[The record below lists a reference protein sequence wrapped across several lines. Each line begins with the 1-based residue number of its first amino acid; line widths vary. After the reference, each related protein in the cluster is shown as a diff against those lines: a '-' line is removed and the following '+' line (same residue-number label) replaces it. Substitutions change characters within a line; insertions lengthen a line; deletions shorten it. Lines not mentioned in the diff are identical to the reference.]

1 MSQNQPITLNAAEF
15 ACAKT
20 RAAELLADIK
30 RKYPTLKPRAV
41 LTIPPDQ
48 CDLDAPPE
56 TILREC
62 PAILSNNLAKS
73 ELKHLPPLSKQEA
86 SAEREQRANRIR
98 EISAGLLYRGDAL
111 VELRFGHLDYPKIRE
126 LQTDELVDRT
136 RTPVSGASIRIVL
149 GLLLDFR

>member
-1 MSQNQPITLNAAEF
+1 MSRNQPITLTAAEF

-20 RAAELLADIK
+20 HAADILAAIK
-30 RKYPTLKPRAV
+30 RKYPTLKPHAV
-41 LTIPPDQ
+41 LAIPPDQ
-48 CDLDAPPE
+48 CDLDAPPG

-73 ELKHLPPLSKQEA
+73 ELKHLPPLSREAA
-86 SAEREQRANRIR
+86 SAEREQRTNRIR
-98 EISAGLLYRGDAL
+98 ELAAGLLYRGDAL

-149 GLLLDFR
+149 GTLGDLR